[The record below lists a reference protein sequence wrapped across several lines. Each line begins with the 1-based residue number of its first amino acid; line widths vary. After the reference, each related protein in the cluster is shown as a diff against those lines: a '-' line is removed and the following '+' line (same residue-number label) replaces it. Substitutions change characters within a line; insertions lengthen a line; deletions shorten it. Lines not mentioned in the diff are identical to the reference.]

1 MHARSGKCLGGQQK
15 CLCSRQMPVRSTKCM
30 RRSANAWTVGKMTG
44 RLAECLGGRQKCLGG
59 WQCACAVG
67 KVHARLAKCLSGRLN
82 ACAGQKNAWTSQLN
96 VWRVGKCLGGWQ
108 SACAVG
114 NVPGLVGKM
123 SGRLAKCMCGWQ
135 FRDFQQEKTFW
146 AIFTVSMASFP

>member
-1 MHARSGKCLGGQQK
+1 MPARSAKMSGRLANDWAVGNVPGLSAKCLVG
-15 CLCSRQMPVRSTKCM
+15 RQMPVR
-30 RRSANAWTVGKMTG
+30 
-44 RLAECLGGRQKCLGG
+44 LAKYLGWSEKCLGG
-59 WQCACAVG
+59 WLNACAVG
-67 KVHARLAKCLSGRLN
+67 KVPGRSAN